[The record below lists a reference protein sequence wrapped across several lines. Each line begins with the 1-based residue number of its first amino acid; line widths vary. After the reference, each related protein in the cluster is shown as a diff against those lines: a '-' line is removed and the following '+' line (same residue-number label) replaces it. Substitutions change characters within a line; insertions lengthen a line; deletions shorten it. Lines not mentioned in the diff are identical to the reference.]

1 MKINSYLLIAIL
13 ISGITNLF
21 AQKAGDIVWEKLYG
35 GGDYDELMAV
45 TESPF
50 GGFIGAGYTQSY
62 DLGRWGNAFFVKADF
77 NGDSVW
83 THHMGGDGIDVFADM
98 ITTPDSMFVATGLT
112 DTENDFENIYLVK
125 INDDG
130 IVQWEKNFGGPE
142 KEVAQALTNSHDGGI
157 IITGV
162 TKSFSVGEE
171 DLFIFK
177 TNLNGD
183 SLWFKTYGTT
193 GNDGGYGITPTSDGG
208 YIIAGIYN
216 WSDMW
221 LVKIDADGDTLW
233 TSVIGG
239 NDFEEALSVQQTA
252 DGGYIIA
259 GSTASFGAGQLDA
272 FLVKTDSLG
281 NVEWQKTYGGS
292 GYDEGRRVIVNNSN
306 EYVLMANTDSGIPGD
321 MNYFIVWTDLNGDTI
336 RTKTYGDLG
345 TDRCFDMIL
354 VDEEFLLI
362 AATNFNDVT
371 DGDASLL
378 LIYSENEPTGVENE
392 YETLPDGFV
401 LYDAYPNPFN
411 PVTTIKYSI
420 PNTGSGLTLS
430 VYLVIFDILG
440 NEITTLVNEEKSA
453 GIHEVEF
460 NASHLSSGTYFYRL
474 NAVDNTTGMQFSEI
488 KKLMLIK

>member
-1 MKINSYLLIAIL
+1 MNIRIHLVFIL
-13 ISGITNLF
+13 ISIF
-21 AQKAGDIVWEKLYG
+21 SICVYSQQAGEIIWEKSYG
-35 GGDYDELMAV
+35 GESYDEIMSV

-50 GGFIGAGYTQSY
+50 GGYLGAGYTQSFG
-62 DLGRWGNAFFVKADF
+62 LGRWGNAFFVKTDV

-83 THHMGGDGIDVFADM
+83 TYHLGGEGIDVFADV

-125 INDDG
+125 INDNG
-130 IVQWEKNFGGPE
+130 VVQWEKKFGGPE
-142 KEVAQALTNSHDGGI
+142 KEVAQSLTNSHDGGI

-177 TNLNGD
+177 TTLDGD
-183 SLWFKTYGTT
+183 SVWFKTYGTS
-193 GNDGGYGITPTSDGG
+193 GNDGGYGIKPTSDGG

-239 NDFEEALSVQQTA
+239 NDFEEGLDVQETA

-281 NVEWQKTYGGS
+281 NVKWQKTYGGT
-292 GYDEGRRVIVNNSN
+292 GYDEGRRVIINNSN
-306 EYVLMANTDSGIPGD
+306 EYVLMGNTDSGSLGEF
-321 MNYFIVWTDLNGDTI
+321 NYLIIWTDLNGDTI
-336 RTKTYGDLG
+336 RTKTYGDAG
-345 TDRCFDMIL
+345 EDRCYDI
-354 VDEEFLLI
+354 VSIGDEYLLI
-362 AATNFNDVT
+362 AASNYSPAT

-378 LIYSENEPTGVENE
+378 LIRSGNEPSEVEPSDN
-392 YETLPDGFV
+392 TIPAGFK

-411 PVTTIKYSI
+411 PTTRIKFQVPIASSNEI
-420 PNTGSGLTLS
+420 QNTRISLI
-430 VYLVIFDILG
+430 VYDVLG
-440 NEITTLVNEEKSA
+440 NQIATLFDDERSA
-453 GIHEVEF
+453 GIYEVTF
-460 NASHLSSGTYFYRL
+460 DATGLASGVYYYTLKAENYSQS
-474 NAVDNTTGMQFSEI
+474 
-488 KKLMLIK
+488 KKMLLIR